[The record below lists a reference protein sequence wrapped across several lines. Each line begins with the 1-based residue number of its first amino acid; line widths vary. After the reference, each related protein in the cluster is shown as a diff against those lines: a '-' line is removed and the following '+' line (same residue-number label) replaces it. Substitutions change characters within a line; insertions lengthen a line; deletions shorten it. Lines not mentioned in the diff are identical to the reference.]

1 MTHNAE
7 TLLTLAAL
15 SFSGGAAGFWLAQHD
30 LGPAA
35 MVRSRAVAADWRGRK
50 LGYMLVISFV
60 AILMTASSLYAAP
73 VSRSPPGAT
82 VQELLALVRKF
93 NPELAA
99 AALDTEAAIAK
110 ILPAGSLDDPM
121 VNVTRDQGFL
131 NTVSTISQEFPLW
144 GKLDLRAGVA
154 SAMAR
159 ATKGQQDSVQTQLE
173 ERLKIVFAQYY
184 AADRAITVTH
194 DIHGLLHA
202 VADTAR
208 ARYAQGVVNQSD
220 VIRAE
225 LEQACLDT
233 DLAKLEESR
242 ESAKAKINALI
253 ARSAA
258 APLARPKS
266 LRKVPAVSALPLP
279 VLVGKARER
288 NPKLA
293 SARAEIAGAE
303 GERNLVDRSWYPDVT
318 VTAGNDS
325 LPGTGL
331 NFVGGVGLKVP
342 LQWGVRD
349 AQAQAATA
357 KKGAA
362 QLRLDAELFNIESE
376 LKSALAM
383 LNQAQRTGNLLR
395 TTLGPQSEAAYNS
408 TLTSYQQGRGDLTS
422 VLDAAHKRFEIQ
434 VEILNN
440 ETEAQTALA
449 TIERLV
455 GGDL

>member
-1 MTHNAE
+1 MSTITTICAGDQKFGRGLAIFVLVAV
-7 TLLTLAAL
+7 LL
-15 SFSGGAAGFWLAQHD
+15 S
-30 LGPAA
+30 
-35 MVRSRAVAADWRGRK
+35 V
-50 LGYMLVISFV
+50 
-60 AILMTASSLYAAP
+60 SSLHAAAA
-73 VSRSPPGAT
+73 SRSPPGAT

-99 AALDTEAAIAK
+99 AALDTEAAVAK
-110 ILPAGSLDDPM
+110 IVPAGSLDDPM

-131 NTVSTISQEFPLW
+131 NTVSTISQDFPLW
-144 GKLDLRAGVA
+144 GKLGLREGVA
-154 SAMAR
+154 AATAR

-173 ERLKIVFAQYY
+173 ERLKIAFAQYY
-184 AADRAITVTH
+184 AADRALTVTH

-202 VADTAR
+202 VADTAGT
-208 ARYAQGVVNQSD
+208 RYAQGLVNQSD
-220 VIRAE
+220 VIRAD
-225 LEQACLDT
+225 LEQARLDT
-233 DLAKLEESR
+233 DLAKLEQSR
-242 ESAKAKINALI
+242 DSAKAKINALI
-253 ARSAA
+253 ARPAN

-266 LRKVPAVSALPLP
+266 LRKVPAVSALRLP
-279 VLVGKARER
+279 VLVAKARER

-293 SARAEIAGAE
+293 SARAEIAAAN
-303 GERNLVDRSWYPDVT
+303 GERTLVDRSWYPDVT
-318 VTAGNDS
+318 VTVGNDS
-325 LPGTGL
+325 LPGAGL

-395 TTLGPQSEAAYNS
+395 TTLSEQSEAAYNS

-434 VEILNN
+434 IELLNN

-449 TIERLV
+449 TIERIV

>member
-1 MTHNAE
+1 M
-7 TLLTLAAL
+7 
-15 SFSGGAAGFWLAQHD
+15 SGISNRGAK
-30 LGPAA
+30 
-35 MVRSRAVAADWRGRK
+35 RK
-50 LGYMLVISFV
+50 LGHRLVIFAAV
-60 AILMTASSLYAAP
+60 ATSMTVSSLYAAP

-110 ILPAGSLDDPM
+110 IIPAGSLDDPT
-121 VNVTRDQGFL
+121 VHVTRDQGFL
-131 NTVSTISQEFPLW
+131 QTMSTISQEFPLW
-144 GKLDLRAGVA
+144 GKLGLRTDVA
-154 SAMAR
+154 SAAAR
-159 ATKGQQDSVQTQLE
+159 ATKGQQDNVQIQLE
-173 ERLKIVFAQYY
+173 ERLKTAFAQYY

-202 VADTAR
+202 VAGTAR

-220 VIRAE
+220 VIRAD
-225 LEQACLDT
+225 LEQSRLDT
-233 DLAKLEESR
+233 DLAKLEQSR
-242 ESAKAKINALI
+242 DSAKAKINALI
-253 ARSAA
+253 ARRAD
-258 APLARPKS
+258 APLARPIS
-266 LRKVPAVSALPLP
+266 LRRVPAVSVLQLP
-279 VLVGKARER
+279 VLVAKARDR

-293 SARAEIAGAE
+293 AARAEIAGAE
-303 GERNLVDRSWYPDVT
+303 AERKLVDRSWYPDVT

-325 LPGTGL
+325 LPGMGPR
-331 NFVGGVGLKVP
+331 FVGGVGLKVP

-362 QLRLDAELFNIESE
+362 QLRLDAEVFNIESE
-376 LKSALAM
+376 IKSALAM
-383 LNQAQRTGNLLR
+383 LNQTQRTGNLLR
-395 TTLGPQSEAAYNS
+395 TTLSQQSEAAYNS
-408 TLTSYQQGRGDLTS
+408 SLSSYQLGRGDLTS

-434 VEILNN
+434 IELLNN
-440 ETEAQTALA
+440 ETDAQTALA

>member
-1 MTHNAE
+1 MSIVSNSVVE
-7 TLLTLAAL
+7 
-15 SFSGGAAGFWLAQHD
+15 
-30 LGPAA
+30 
-35 MVRSRAVAADWRGRK
+35 RK
-50 LGYMLVISFV
+50 LGHGRAIFVVI
-60 AILMTASSLYAAP
+60 ATLMTASTLYAAP
-73 VSRSPPGAT
+73 VSRSPPGAI

-110 ILPAGSLDDPM
+110 IIPAGSLDDPM
-121 VNVTRDQGFL
+121 VNVTRDQGFRQTL
-131 NTVSTISQEFPLW
+131 STVSQEFPLW
-144 GKLDLRAGVA
+144 GKLGLREDVA
-154 SAMAR
+154 AATAR
-159 ATKGQQDSVQTQLE
+159 ATRGQQDSVQTQLE
-173 ERLKIVFAQYY
+173 ERLKTAFAQYY
-184 AADRAITVTH
+184 AADRAIAVTK

-202 VADTAR
+202 IADTAR
-208 ARYAQGVVNQSD
+208 ARYAQGIVNQSD
-220 VIRAE
+220 VIRAD
-225 LEQACLDT
+225 LEEARLDT
-233 DLAKLEESR
+233 ELAKLEQSR
-242 ESAKAKINALI
+242 DSAKARINALI
-253 ARSAA
+253 ARRAD
-258 APLARPKS
+258 APLARPTS

-279 VLVGKARER
+279 VLVAKARDR

-293 SARAEIAGAE
+293 AARAEIAGAE
-303 GERNLVDRSWYPDVT
+303 GERKLVDRSWYPDVT

-325 LPGTGL
+325 LPGMGPR
-331 NFVGGVGLKVP
+331 FVGGVGLKVP

-362 QLRLDAELFNIESE
+362 QLRLDAEVLNIESE

-383 LNQAQRTGNLLR
+383 LKQTQRTGNLLR
-395 TTLGPQSEAAYNS
+395 TTLSQQSETAYNS
-408 TLTSYQQGRGDLTS
+408 TLSSYQLGRGDLTS

-434 VEILNN
+434 IEVLNN

>member
-1 MTHNAE
+1 MST
-7 TLLTLAAL
+7 
-15 SFSGGAAGFWLAQHD
+15 
-30 LGPAA
+30 AA
-35 MVRSRAVAADWRGRK
+35 MRVAELKFG
-50 LGYMLVISFV
+50 GSV
-60 AILMTASSLYAAP
+60 AIFAIVTAFMNLPSLHAAP
-73 VSRSPPGAT
+73 ASRSPPGAT

-110 ILPAGSLDDPM
+110 IVPAGSLDDPM
-121 VNVTRDQGFL
+121 VNVTRDQGFM
-131 NTVSTISQEFPLW
+131 NTVSTISQDFPLW
-144 GKLDLRAGVA
+144 GKLGLRADVA
-154 SAMAR
+154 ADMAR
-159 ATKGQQDSVQTQLE
+159 ATKGQQDSVQIQLE
-173 ERLKIVFAQYY
+173 ERLKIAFAQYY
-184 AADRAITVTH
+184 AADRALTVTH

-208 ARYAQGVVNQSD
+208 ARYAQGLVNQSD

-225 LEQACLDT
+225 LEQASLDT

-242 ESAKAKINALI
+242 EGAKAKINALI
-253 ARSAA
+253 ARPAN
-258 APLARPKS
+258 APLARPRT
-266 LRKVPAVSALPLP
+266 LRRVPAVSTLPLP
-279 VLVGKARER
+279 LLIAKARER

-293 SARAEIAGAE
+293 RARAEIAAAN
-303 GERNLVDRSWYPDVT
+303 GERTLVDRSWYPDVT
-318 VTAGNDS
+318 VTVGNDS
-325 LPGTGL
+325 LPGMGPQ
-331 NFVGGVGLKVP
+331 FVGGVGLKVP

-383 LNQAQRTGNLLR
+383 LTQAQRTGNLLR
-395 TTLGPQSEAAYNS
+395 TTLSSQSEAAYNS
-408 TLTSYQQGRGDLTS
+408 TLTSYQQGRGDLTP

-434 VEILNN
+434 IELLNN

-455 GGDL
+455 GGAL